1 MNLDRINRYL
11 YSIISN
17 MPPKKKPQKKSAGED
32 GSDDEFIGYTAED
45 DVVED
50 KSDDDDVSIVDSDL
64 DTNSVADEP
73 RDDEEEPEEEE
84 EDNESDNGNSD
95 NSDKEEDEED
105 DIGGLRG
112 KVSRSAYTEDDDI
125 DNLEEPDQI
134 DEEDDEYYQKLRG
147 QSRAIQEKYHP
158 ELTTH
163 SIDEMRILSVVV
175 RDKDGKIT
183 DAHQRT
189 LPFLTKYE
197 KARVLGER
205 TQQLDR
211 GAPTFLTDL
220 DPKIIKSYVI
230 ALMELEQRKIPFIIQ
245 RPLPNGKCEF
255 WPLKELEIL

>member
-1 MNLDRINRYL
+1 
-11 YSIISN
+11 
-17 MPPKKKPQKKSAGED
+17 MPPKKKPQKKSTAED

-84 EDNESDNGNSD
+84 EEDNETENGI
-95 NSDKEEDEED
+95 SDKEDEDED
-105 DIGGLRG
+105 DIAGLHG
-112 KVSRSAYTEDDDI
+112 KMSRLTDDDDDI

-163 SIDEMRILSVVV
+163 SIDEMRILSMVV
-175 RDKDGKIT
+175 RDKNGKIT
-183 DAHQRT
+183 DTHHRT

-220 DPKIIKSYVI
+220 DPKIIKSYII
-230 ALMELEQRKIPFIIQ
+230 ASMELEQRKIPFIIQ